1 MGQIAL
7 EKIML
12 RMWRKIQIDAETG
25 CWEWQGGKISSG
37 YGEIGYNSEKHY
49 THRLMHKIHNGFLT
63 EEKPFVCH
71 KCDNPS
77 CVNPDHLFAG
87 SPADNM
93 HDAMRKGRMNWPRM
107 LGEDHGESK
116 LTANEVVEIRERY
129 AAEGVSQKQLAEDY
143 DIGQPQVGNIV
154 RGDKWPHIGGP
165 LTKHGKGRNG
175 SDTGVKG
182 GNRKFDAEKVKEIR
196 HKYNDTNKSQ
206 REMADDYGVSK
217 TAIGKIVRGDSWPD
231 VGGPTTR

>member
-1 MGQIAL
+1 MEQL
-7 EKIML
+7 PLDTIML
-12 RMWRKIQIDAETG
+12 RMMRNIQINAETD
-25 CWEWQGGKISSG
+25 CWEWQGGTTAAG
-37 YGEIGYNSEKHY
+37 YGTIGYNSETHY

-71 KCDNPS
+71 KCDNPP

-87 SPADNM
+87 SPADNI
-93 HDAMRKGRMNWPRM
+93 HDAMDKDRMNWPGR
-107 LGEDHGESK
+107 LGEDHGGSK
-116 LTANEVVEIRERY
+116 LTANDVVEIRERY
-129 AAEGVSQKQLAEDY
+129 AAGKASQNDLAKDY
-143 DIGQPQVGNIV
+143 GIVQTQVGNIV
-154 RGDKWPHIGGP
+154 RGEKWPHIGGP

-182 GNRKFDAEKVKEIR
+182 GNRKFDAKKVKQIR
-196 HKYNDTNKSQ
+196 HEYNDTNKSQ
-206 REMADDYGVSK
+206 REMADEYGVSK